1 MPSLV
6 SALHSILALPAAY
19 NLLQNLLGSKR
30 GRCRFVNEYVR
41 ARKGDR
47 ILDIGCGTAEILAWL
62 PDVHYYGFDSSQ
74 KYIEAATAKFGG
86 RGSFRCED
94 VNSANLMGLPKFDIV
109 LALGVLHHLDDGGAA
124 KLLGLAK
131 SALKNNGRVIT
142 VDPCLVGG
150 QSKIARFII
159 NRDRGKF
166 VRNLEGYLALV
177 RPVFP
182 QVDHVIRHDL
192 IRIPYTHLILECRS

>member
-1 MPSLV
+1 MPSLL
-6 SALHSILALPAAY
+6 SALRTILFLPAAY
-19 NLLQNLLGSKR
+19 NLLQNLLGGKK
-30 GRCRFVNEYVR
+30 GRCHILNEYIC
-41 ARKGDR
+41 AKDGDH
-47 ILDIGCGTAEILAWL
+47 ILDIGCGTAEILAGL
-62 PDVHYYGFDSSQ
+62 PDVRYFGFDSSQ
-74 KYIEAATAKFGG
+74 KYIEAATAKFGEKG
-86 RGSFRCED
+86 NFRCED

-142 VDPCLVGG
+142 VDPCLVAG

-166 VRNLEGYLALV
+166 VRNLEGYLDLV
-177 RPVFP
+177 RPVFA